1 MYSLKVNTN
10 VLKAKEIYQLQGEE
24 KKKKKKKNLAHKVC
38 LNSINYYAQ
47 IPTRLSLLYLVGA
60 CLV

>member
-24 KKKKKKKNLAHKVC
+24 KKKKKNLAHKVC

>member
-24 KKKKKKKNLAHKVC
+24 KKKRK
-38 LNSINYYAQ
+38 I
-47 IPTRLSLLYLVGA
+47 LLTKSV
-60 CLV
+60 